1 MTKRL
6 DNKIVLVTGS
16 GQGIGR
22 AIAEVFAAQGA
33 TVVITARTVAQ
44 GEEVAAQVCSRGAQ
58 ASFIAL
64 DVADAEAVR
73 RTVDAVAA
81 QHGGLDIVVH
91 NAAAFSR
98 DPIETMDMTA
108 LKERFGEEELTR
120 YIPLK
125 RLGRPEDIAHAMLFL
140 ASDEAAYVTGQ
151 TIVVDG
157 GSTLP
162 ESPVSWDSGALSQRF
177 PMNEQRWRLEAALSI
192 DHAKTGAHIWLSH
205 SGKRRIWNGLHVLRL
220 LPEGYVRLTQHNA
233 NDPHPQYTCAMTA
246 IAAAPPTD
254 PQLANCFSS
263 DRPTAP
269 RLHQSSVLSTPST
282 PCHPDGKNKETVAA
296 QGRIGGTR

>member
-1 MTKRL
+1 LQCEDNVMTKRL
-6 DNKIVLVTGS
+6 DNKIAFVTGG

-33 TVVITARTVAQ
+33 TVVIAARTVAQ
-44 GEEVAAQVCSRGAQ
+44 GEEVAAQVRSRGGQ
-58 ASFIAL
+58 ASFVAL

-81 QHGGLDIVVH
+81 QYGGLDIVVH

-98 DPIETMDMTA
+98 DPIETMDMTTLDHLLSVNLKACFYLSQAALPHMKKRGAGRILVTSSITGPRVAMPGTAHYAASKAGANGFIRTAALELAAYGITVNGVEPGYIDTPAMSA
-108 LKERFGEEELTR
+108 LKARFGEEQLTR

-162 ESPVSWDSGALSQRF
+162 ESPVFMG
-177 PMNEQRWRLEAALSI
+177 
-192 DHAKTGAHIWLSH
+192 
-205 SGKRRIWNGLHVLRL
+205 
-220 LPEGYVRLTQHNA
+220 
-233 NDPHPQYTCAMTA
+233 
-246 IAAAPPTD
+246 
-254 PQLANCFSS
+254 
-263 DRPTAP
+263 
-269 RLHQSSVLSTPST
+269 
-282 PCHPDGKNKETVAA
+282 
-296 QGRIGGTR
+296 